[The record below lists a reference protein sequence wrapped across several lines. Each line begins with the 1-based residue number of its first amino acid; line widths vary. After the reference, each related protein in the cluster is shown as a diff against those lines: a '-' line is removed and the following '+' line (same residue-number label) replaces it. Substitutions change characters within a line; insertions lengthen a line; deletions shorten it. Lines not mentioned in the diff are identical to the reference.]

1 MHSTAY
7 VRGNSKLMVES
18 KKLSAVDFTFMN
30 ILGRGAYGRVA
41 KAVRKETGEVFAIKI
56 VEKSHLQRVNSI

>member
-1 MHSTAY
+1 
-7 VRGNSKLMVES
+7 MVES